1 MPGPQVSQ
9 AMNVE
14 QLVEAVKHLPP
25 SGLREFERQF
35 TDWKRQNGRK
45 ACSEAKL
52 LAVIEENSELPDADH
67 KRFKRLWRKSEAETI
82 TDEELIEYQGLI
94 QQLEARNVKRI
105 EALIALAKSR
115 GTTLRGVTTPCRSL
129 GGRQQAGRPLRSFD

>member
-9 AMNVE
+9 TMNVE

-35 TDWKRQNGRK
+35 TDWKRQNGNK
-45 ACSEAKL
+45 AGKEAKL
-52 LAVIEENSELPDADH
+52 IAVIEENSKLPDADQ
-67 KRFKRLWRKSEAETI
+67 KRFKRLWRKCEAETI
-82 TDEELIEYQGLI
+82 TEEELVEYQGLI

-115 GTTLRGVTTPCRSL
+115 GTALRGVMKQL
-129 GGRQQAGRPLRSFD
+129 GLKGGGDV